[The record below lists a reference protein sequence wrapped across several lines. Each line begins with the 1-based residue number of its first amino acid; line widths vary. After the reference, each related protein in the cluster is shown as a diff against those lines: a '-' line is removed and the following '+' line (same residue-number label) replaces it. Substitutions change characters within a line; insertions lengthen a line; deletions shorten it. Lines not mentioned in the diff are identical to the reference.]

1 MRWRGET
8 RRGSHRV
15 PRHLAPQPTPLGHR
29 HAGPRRLGPRDS
41 EMSMQWAGTGQ
52 VEKVGSQRP
61 QAVRFPHWA
70 RRGPTLSRFFLDCL
84 RMPLHSLLRQRDVR
98 DALMLTRVAQLWWV
112 PLVIGALMVPGPGG
126 PLARPTD

>member
-1 MRWRGET
+1 MYGLEQRRYEKGTKAT
-8 RRGSHRV
+8 R
-15 PRHLAPQPTPLGHR
+15 
-29 HAGPRRLGPRDS
+29 
-41 EMSMQWAGTGQ
+41 
-52 VEKVGSQRP
+52 
-61 QAVRFPHWA
+61 AVRFPRWA
-70 RRGPTLSRFFLDCL
+70 RSGPTLSRFFLDC